1 MEKAKILLIDDEGIF
16 LMAHKE
22 ELEAAG
28 YTVSTAL
35 SGSKGL
41 QLIKEEHFR
50 IAFIDL
56 VMPGMNGVEACRE
69 IKIISPETEVVLVS
83 GYPYELHK
91 HLLDFLGAGGRDE
104 HLTKPLF
111 KDELV
116 IVAGRI
122 LNKGSQ

>member
-1 MEKAKILLIDDEGIF
+1 MERAKILLIDDEGIF

-22 ELEAAG
+22 EMEDAG
-28 YTVSTAL
+28 YAVTTAL
-35 SGSKGL
+35 SGNKGL

-56 VMPGMNGVEACRE
+56 VMPGMNGVEVCRE
-69 IKIISPETEVVLVS
+69 IKKFSPDTEVVLVS

-91 HLLDFLGAGGRDE
+91 YLLDFLDAGGRDE
-104 HLTKPLF
+104 HLTKPLL

-116 IVAGRI
+116 MVAGRI
-122 LNKGSQ
+122 LSE